1 MMRARTLR
9 LLVTAIGGLALAA
22 GCLKRSK
29 VSEMYV
35 LEPMSARAAVS
46 TSETPEA
53 VVGVGKV
60 TVPGWIDRPQVAGRS
75 ATGQI
80 VVNEFARW
88 GEPIARG
95 VQRVVAENLA
105 AVLPTRRIVMAPY
118 SPNEVVQHRVDI
130 TLLEA
135 ARQADGSVLVEARW
149 AILGP
154 GGATL
159 VQRRSSNRAQPTAAG
174 AAGAV
179 TGTSEAI
186 AGLSQEIAGALR
198 GLPLPPAENGATG
211 K

>member
-1 MMRARTLR
+1 MRVPALR
-9 LLVTAIGGLALAA
+9 LIVPALGGLVLLG
-22 GCLKRSK
+22 GCLSRSK
-29 VSEMYV
+29 VSELYV
-35 LEPMSARAAVS
+35 LEPMAAP
-46 TSETPEA
+46 EPAAAGQQPEA

-88 GEPIARG
+88 GEPVAKG

-105 AVLPTRRIVMAPY
+105 ALLPTRRIVTAPY
-118 SPNEVVQHRVDI
+118 SAAQVVHHRVDI
-130 TLLEA
+130 TLTEA

-149 AILGP
+149 ALLSSR
-154 GGATL
+154 GAVL
-159 VQRRSSNRAQPTAAG
+159 VQHRSSSRAQPTAAG

-179 TGTSEAI
+179 AGTSEAL
-186 AGLSQEIAGALR
+186 AGLSREIAGALR
-198 GLPLPPAENGATG
+198 ELPLPPGESEPTG